1 VGHNVAGFFQKKTQ
15 ELRASEITKA
25 EFFKMDEEKN

>member
-1 VGHNVAGFFQKKTQ
+1 VGHNVARFFQKTE

-25 EFFKMDEEKN
+25 EFLKVDEEKN